1 MREGAIPESTSKPVK
16 KVRIATSIDAEIYK
30 KLWEIASRRF
40 PKPGRKVYII
50 IEEALKEYIQ
60 KHYPGG

>member
-1 MREGAIPESTSKPVK
+1 MQERAESKSAK

-30 KLWEIASRRF
+30 KLWEIASHRF
-40 PKPGRKVYII
+40 SKPGRKVHII

-60 KHYPGG
+60 KHHVGG